1 MTAALV
7 AAIALGVIIGWPVF
21 AELRRIRMT
30 PEVRSEAE
38 GSFATLSQGDT
49 HYTWIGP
56 LRGPVAVCIHGMTT
70 PSFVWHGLAKGLAAW
85 GYRVLIYDLYGRGY
99 SDRPRGLQDRDFFLT
114 QLNDLL
120 EHQKIKDDITL
131 FGYSMGGAI
140 ATAFAARYPD
150 RVRQLIL
157 LAPAGM
163 GLTAGRM
170 VRLIRDVP
178 ILGDWLMLL
187 LFPVQHLRATGTER
201 NLPTTV
207 PGIVDRQRDELMYRG
222 YIPAILSSLRGLLS
236 EDFEQDHRELRHT
249 DVPVIAIWGEEDQVV
264 PLRAMGKM
272 TEWSRHARQ
281 DVIPGAG
288 HGLPYTH
295 TNAVL
300 AALRGT
306 LTDE

>member
-1 MTAALV
+1 M
-7 AAIALGVIIGWPVF
+7 
-21 AELRRIRMT
+21 
-30 PEVRSEAE
+30 
-38 GSFATLSQGDT
+38 
-49 HYTWIGP
+49 
-56 LRGPVAVCIHGMTT
+56 
-70 PSFVWHGLAKGLAAW
+70 
-85 GYRVLIYDLYGRGY
+85 
-99 SDRPRGLQDRDFFLT
+99 QDRDFFLT

-178 ILGDWLMLL
+178 VLGDWLMLL